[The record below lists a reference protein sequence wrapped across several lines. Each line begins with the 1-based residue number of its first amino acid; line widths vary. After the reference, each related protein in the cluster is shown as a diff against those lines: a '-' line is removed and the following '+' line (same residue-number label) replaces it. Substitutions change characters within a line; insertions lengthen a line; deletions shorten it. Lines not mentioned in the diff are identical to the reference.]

1 MRFYWI
7 NGSFKPFNHTAGC
20 CSLYD
25 DSLAGAGAVYEF
37 PVLVPVAVLVR
48 SESTGDLGT
57 GASFNFGAGQS
68 LPVLVL
74 VPVPVIVYRWLGCCF
89 RSTGLGSDSSE
100 SLHAPRA
107 PLPVRVLSCRIR
119 CRCDRLMWR
128 LSVWASAVLRCE
140 WRSEWA
146 GEYLWYETIIKL
158 ISKITK
164 RDYFQHHI
172 VKINYIAVILLLMP
186 KIKSQIWSLT
196 INIAC

>member
-1 MRFYWI
+1 MKDYNWFEYWTLSSSLIFDYGSREVRFYWI

-128 LSVWASAVLRCE
+128 LSVWASAGFEVR
-140 WRSEWA
+140 
-146 GEYLWYETIIKL
+146 
-158 ISKITK
+158 
-164 RDYFQHHI
+164 
-172 VKINYIAVILLLMP
+172 VKIRMSRWVPMVWNDY
-186 KIKSQIWSLT
+186 
-196 INIAC
+196 